1 MIVPEYW
8 AEARSRRKLDGRQIT
23 VRRFGWSDDGPEAAQ
38 TMAETR
44 VQEAMERIAN
54 GEKLRPSEPKM
65 PYNGADGVPIR
76 EQIVARHSDAVVTRN
91 SYGARCLNTPN
102 VLFADIDFEQSAS
115 IRLHLILS
123 LLIALATVGVGV
135 ATHAH
140 PLIIAAAVLA
150 AIVTG
155 TWLAG
160 RIIQWRIKLKGG
172 PEAWALQRI
181 QAFVD
186 DHPDW
191 HLRIYRTPAGLRV
204 LAMQRTFDPRE
215 PAVTEFFK
223 ALGTDPVYQ
232 RMCHNQNCFRAR
244 LSPKPWR
251 IGISDH
257 LRPRPGVWPVKPEHL
272 PRRERW
278 IADYEHKAQGYAA
291 CRFVTALGSKTFD
304 ITTADIQAYHDT
316 ECGADSGRPIA

>member
-8 AEARSRRKLDGRQIT
+8 AEARLRRKIDGRQIT

-38 TMAETR
+38 QMAETR
-44 VQEAMERIAN
+44 VQEAIDRIAK
-54 GEKLRPSEPKM
+54 GEKLPPKEPKI

-76 EQIVARHSDAVVTRN
+76 EQIIARHGDAVVTRN

-102 VLFADIDFEQSAS
+102 VLFADIDFDQSAN
-115 IRLHLILS
+115 IRPQLIVALLLS
-123 LLIALATVGVGV
+123 LITIGVGV
-135 ATHAH
+135 ATHTN
-140 PLIIAAAVLA
+140 PLIIVVGVIAAIIAAV
-150 AIVTG
+150 
-155 TWLAG
+155 WLVD
-160 RIIQWRIKLKGG
+160 RVIQWRIRLKGG
-172 PEAWALQRI
+172 PEAWARQHI
-181 QAFVD
+181 ESFVR

-191 HLRIYRTPAGLRV
+191 HLRLYRTPAGFRV

-215 PAVTEFFK
+215 PAVAEFFA
-223 ALGTDPVYQ
+223 ALGTDPIYQ
-232 RMCHNQNCFRAR
+232 RMCQKQNCFRAR

-278 IADYEHKAQGYAA
+278 IADYETKAEGYAA
-291 CRFVTALGSKTFD
+291 CRFVARIGSKAFD
-304 ITTADIQAYHDT
+304 TTTAAVQAFHDL